1 LNEAAAADRSDEDF
15 AFGLARILDSFERL
29 VRDFRRPRAAG
40 GLASA
45 SALSFRAQIQGRREM
60 SVHAQLLEALADGE
74 WHSEADLL
82 PITPFPRE
90 WMTELCHD
98 GHEVVEGPSGMQ
110 VVRLK
115 QEPAIPQ

>member
-1 LNEAAAADRSDEDF
+1 
-15 AFGLARILDSFERL
+15 
-29 VRDFRRPRAAG
+29 
-40 GLASA
+40 
-45 SALSFRAQIQGRREM
+45 M
-60 SVHAQLLEALADGE
+60 SVHAQLLEVLADGE

-82 PITPFPRE
+82 PITPFPCE
-90 WMTELCHD
+90 WMTELRHD